1 MREETKQKRHEVITE
16 AAFGLLA
23 ERGYD
28 GTSMLSIAKAA
39 KASNETLY
47 RWYGDKR
54 GLFEAMVRDNA
65 ADIKTKMETAI
76 KSGDD
81 TIDTL
86 TKIAPVFLTMLLGE
100 KAILL
105 NRAAA
110 ADPSG
115 ELGDAISAGG
125 REVVQPLFAALM
137 RDIGRIYHKDSSEFT
152 VVFMSLLIG
161 DQQIRRVIGMQDVP
175 TQMQIDARCE
185 MALTAFF
192 KVLR

>member
-137 RDIGRIYHKDSSEFT
+137 RDIGRIYHKDPSEFT

>member
-54 GLFEAMVRDNA
+54 GLFEAMVRNNA

-137 RDIGRIYHKDSSEFT
+137 RDIGRIYHKDPSEFT